1 VIQKGRA
8 TKSARW
14 FTGAGSV
21 LLFAAAILHSTRY
34 FPLVKRIEAKAVP
47 YPLDGILKSTWVT
60 FSVQL
65 MVLTVIAFVASRS
78 ERGGWIVLLC
88 AASTGLTCLILLRF
102 LGPFIGVYL
111 TVVVVLL
118 LVIGGWLQLKQKQT
132 A

>member
-1 VIQKGRA
+1 M
-8 TKSARW
+8 KSARW

-21 LLFAAAILHSTRY
+21 LLFAAAIFHSTGY

-78 ERGGWIVLLC
+78 ERGGWMC
-88 AASTGLTCLILLRF
+88 AASTGLACLILLRF

-111 TVVVVLL
+111 TLVVVLL
-118 LVIGGWLQLKQKQT
+118 LVIGGWMQLKQKQT